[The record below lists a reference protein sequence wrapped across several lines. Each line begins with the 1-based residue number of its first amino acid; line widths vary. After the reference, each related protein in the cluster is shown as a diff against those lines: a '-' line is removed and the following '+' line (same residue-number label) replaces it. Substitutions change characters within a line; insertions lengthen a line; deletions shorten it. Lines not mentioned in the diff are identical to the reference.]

1 MDLEGEEHL
10 FLKKLTG
17 TDDFESVFTS
27 LTLTGD
33 LTVEGLTNLQD
44 TLDMGSAQIKDMANA
59 TATTDAVTLGQMN
72 TELGNYVKLDGTSEM
87 TGDLVLGGNNI
98 KNLSKI
104 KGTDLVDRMT
114 FTTAGQVTMNSDLDF
129 GTSGTLKIINPRSDT
144 TPDDDSNGTRIPQTS
159 WVQKLFLRF
168 GEVDSDGIREHVV
181 DNETK
186 KLFIT
191 RNPNVTFDV
200 HFNVMSDSSKSSLIG
215 LMVGGTKTADT
226 GYRFRASSD
235 ALQLQVR
242 DSGSTT
248 VNNAIRIKKSN
259 GYVGISVNPPTV
271 PLDVSGQIKSS
282 YNPLPLGTCYYDF
295 SSSTVYGRN
304 VTSVTRN
311 STGNYTI
318 LFSTTLP
325 STRYAA
331 LASLKR
337 TTTDY
342 IVTVFST
349 STTNALIVIKNDAG
363 VVKDND
369 FMFVALET

>member
-1 MDLEGEEHL
+1 MNIDGEEH
-10 FLKKLTG
+10 FFVKKLTG

-27 LTLTGD
+27 LTLTGS
-33 LTVEGLTNLQD
+33 LTVEGVTNMKSQ
-44 TLDMGSAQIKDMANA
+44 LDLGAAQIKDLGDG
-59 TATTDAVTLGQMN
+59 TLDKDAINLGQLN
-72 TELGNYVKLDGTSEM
+72 TQLGNYVKLDGTSTM
-87 TGDLVLGGNNI
+87 TGDLVLGGYNI

-129 GTSGTLKIINPRSDT
+129 GTSGTLKIINPRTDT
-144 TPDDDSNGTRIPQTS
+144 TPDDDSNGTRIPPTS

-168 GEVDSDGIREHVV
+168 GEVDTDGIREHVV
-181 DNETK
+181 DSETK
-186 KLFIT
+186 KLFIS

-226 GYRFRASSD
+226 GYRFKASTD
-235 ALQLQVR
+235 ALQFQVR

-248 VNNAIRIKKSN
+248 VNNAIRIKKTN

-282 YNPLPLGTCYYDF
+282 YNPLPLVTCYYDF
-295 SSSTVYGRN
+295 SSGTVYGRN

-318 LFSTTLP
+318 LFSSTLP